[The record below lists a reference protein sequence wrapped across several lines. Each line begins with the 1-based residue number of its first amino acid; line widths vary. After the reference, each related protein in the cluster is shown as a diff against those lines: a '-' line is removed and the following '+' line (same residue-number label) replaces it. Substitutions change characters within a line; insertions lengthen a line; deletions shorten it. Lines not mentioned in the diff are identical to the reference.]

1 MFFFLIYAPFQELM
15 QLILHNFKVCSTA
28 LLAIALLLVAGC
40 NRDEKYHLFD
50 YVEPSES
57 GIDFANTIVEND
69 SVNATE
75 CLNCFNGGGVGVG
88 DFNKDGLPDLVFSG
102 SQVSSK
108 LYLNEGDLKFKD
120 ISADANFVTS
130 SWVTGVNVV
139 DVNADGWDDIYLNVG
154 GVNCEDNC
162 PNLLF
167 VNNGTNEKGIPT
179 FTERAAQYQLD
190 DSRYAQQSVFFDYDN
205 DGDLDVYIV
214 HNKNQTNFNRN
225 TPRPKDQWP
234 EYLTDYLLRNDSVEG
249 ADHPV
254 FTNVSEQLGLHR
266 RGFGLGLGL
275 ADFNNDQR
283 VDLYVSN
290 DFITDDFMY
299 LNQVGTDSTSAVFQE
314 VSQQYLG
321 HVTTNAMGMDI
332 SDINDDGLLDI
343 MVLDMLP
350 REINR
355 HKRVMMEMNYS
366 GYLRLSATGYTPQ
379 YMRNTLQLGNGQLE
393 GKPIR
398 SSEVGLLYGISATD
412 WSWAPLMVDF
422 DNDGDKDI
430 YVTNGYIKDVI
441 DLDYIQ
447 FSMPRNVFQPKLN
460 TVEKLQKDLPPI
472 KLPNIFFE
480 QTDKEIFD
488 EVSNTWLEDRI
499 SLSNGVAYADFDLD
513 GDLDLAVNNINQ
525 KAFLLENNSSQK
537 LENHY
542 LRIRLKGLVKN
553 PDAIGAK
560 VTLWSEGGAQFQFQS
575 LVRGYLS
582 SVEPVLHFGL
592 TGKKVDSI
600 RVIWPDGK
608 RSTLR
613 KLDADQV
620 IEISESS
627 AGDAGMDHRSGG
639 AELPFREK
647 KELIDFT
654 HFQSPVNE
662 YVNQPLLV
670 KQYSQKG
677 PALATADIDG
687 IPGEEIYIGGDLTT
701 PGKIWAQDDSG
712 KYRPMQVLDSINVET
727 GAIFFDADNDQDM
740 DLYVASGGNLFD
752 TDSPFYAD
760 RLYRNDG
767 KGNFSHD
774 PTALPELL
782 ESTGCIEPID
792 IDHDGDMDLFVG
804 SRIVPRKYPMAP
816 KSFIL
821 INEKGNFQLKESSA
835 IDSLGM
841 VSDVI
846 WKDLDGDGWEDLIAV
861 GEFMTIRT
869 FKNTAGEL
877 TEMPMH
883 WTNREMEEISTEG
896 WWNSIAAGDFDKD
909 GDIDFLLGNQ
919 GLNSYLKA
927 SNEWPLYVY
936 NGDYNNNGSPDPVL
950 GQYFDDR
957 GEMRLLPLHTR
968 DDIEKQFPNSK
979 ILLVTYEQFAD
990 MEYKALLQIKDLEK
1004 QTLKVTTLANSFAE
1018 NLGNGNYKLSP
1029 LPRACQ
1035 VAPVNDILVR
1045 DFDNDGFMDALLV
1058 GNDFSSESNYGRF
1071 DAFTG
1076 GYLKGGPEGLKWI
1089 PSRDS
1094 GFYVP
1099 EQSNLLTTL
1108 KDKNGQ
1114 HFILAAQNNGR
1125 LKVFEKTE

>member
-1 MFFFLIYAPFQELM
+1 LFFFLLYAPFQEPM
-15 QLILHNFKVCSTA
+15 QHILHNFKVRS
-28 LLAIALLLVAGC
+28 LLVPIFAALLLTGC
-40 NRDEKYHLFD
+40 NRAEKYHLFE
-50 YVEPSES
+50 YVESSRS

-88 DFNKDGLPDLVFSG
+88 DFNRDGLPDLVFSG
-102 SQVSSK
+102 SQVSSR

-120 ISADANFVTS
+120 VSDKANFMTN

-154 GVNCEDNC
+154 GVNCDDNC

-167 VNNGTNEKGIPT
+167 VNNGTNEQGIPT
-179 FTERAAQYQLD
+179 FTEMAREYQLD
-190 DSRYAQQSVFFDYDN
+190 DRRYAQQSVFFDYDN

-225 TPRPKDQWP
+225 TPRPKERWP
-234 EYLTDYLLRNDSVEG
+234 DYLTDYMLRNDSVAG
-249 ADHPV
+249 VDHPV
-254 FTNVSEQLGLHR
+254 FTNVSEELGLNR

-283 VDLYVSN
+283 IDLYVSN

-299 LNQVGTDSTSAVFQE
+299 INQAGTDSTSAIFQE

-332 SDINDDGLLDI
+332 SDINDDGLMDI

-366 GYLRLSATGYTPQ
+366 GYLILANNGYTPQ
-379 YMRNTLQLGNGQLE
+379 YMRNTLQMGNGHLNGE
-393 GKPIR
+393 PIR
-398 SSEVGLLYGISATD
+398 SSEVGLLYGISSTD

-430 YVTNGYIKDVI
+430 YVSNGYIKDVI

-447 FSMPRNVFQPKLN
+447 FSMPSNVFAPKLN

-480 QTDKEIFD
+480 QTDTEVFD
-488 EVSNTWLEDRI
+488 EVSDTWIEDRI

-525 KAFLLENNSSQK
+525 EAFLLENHSSKK

-542 LRIRLKGLVKN
+542 LRIKLKGEPLN

-560 VTLWSEGGAQFQFQS
+560 VTLWSEGMAQFQFQS
-575 LVRGYLS
+575 VIRGYLS

-592 TGKKVDSI
+592 SGKKVDSL
-600 RVIWPDGK
+600 RVVWPDGK
-608 RSTLR
+608 VSKLTD
-613 KLDADQV
+613 LDADQV
-620 IEISESS
+620 IEIEKSDTVESVPDS
-627 AGDAGMDHRSGG
+627 PVTTS
-639 AELPFREK
+639 FRENR
-647 KELIDFT
+647 EIIDFT
-654 HFQSPVNE
+654 HFQTPVNE
-662 YVNQPLLV
+662 YINQPLLV
-670 KQYSQKG
+670 KQYSPTG
-677 PALATADIDG
+677 PALATADING
-687 IPGEEIYIGGDLTT
+687 EPGDEIYIGGDLNT

-712 KYRPMQVLDSINVET
+712 TYYPMQTLDSINVET
-727 GAIFFDADNDQDM
+727 GVLFFDADNDQDM

-752 TDSPFYAD
+752 TNSPFYAD

-767 KGNFSHD
+767 KGNFTHD
-774 PTALPELL
+774 SSALPELR
-782 ESTGCIEPID
+782 ESTGCISPLD
-792 IDHDGDMDLFVG
+792 IDHDGDIDLFVG
-804 SRIVPRKYPMAP
+804 ARIVPRKYPMAP
-816 KSFIL
+816 KSCIL
-821 INEKGNFQLKESSA
+821 INEGGNFSLQESEA

-841 VSDVI
+841 VSDAL
-846 WKDLDGDGWEDLIAV
+846 WEDLDGDGWEDLIAV
-861 GEFMTIRT
+861 GEFMSIRT
-869 FKNTAGEL
+869 FKNTDGKL
-877 TEMPMH
+877 SEMPVR
-883 WTNREMEEISTEG
+883 WVNQEMEEISTEG
-896 WWNSIAAGDFDKD
+896 WWNDIAAGDFDQD
-909 GDIDFLLGNQ
+909 GDTDFILGNR

-927 SNEWPLYVY
+927 SNERPLYVY
-936 NGDYNNNGSPDPVL
+936 KGDYNNNGSPDPVL

-957 GEMRLLPLHTR
+957 GEMKILPVHTR

-990 MEYKALLQIKDLEK
+990 MEYEALLEIKDLEK
-1004 QTLKVTTLANSFAE
+1004 QTLKVTTFANSYAE
-1018 NLGNGNYKLSP
+1018 NLGNGTYRLSP

-1035 VAPVNDILVR
+1035 VAPVNDILVG
-1045 DFDNDGFMDALLV
+1045 DYDSDGFQDALLV

-1076 GYLKGGPEGLKWI
+1076 GFLKGGPNGLTWI
-1089 PSRDS
+1089 PSRNS

-1099 EQSNLLTTL
+1099 EQSNQLTTL
-1108 KDKNGQ
+1108 KDNNGK
-1114 HFILAAQNNGR
+1114 HFILASQNNGP

>member
-1 MFFFLIYAPFQELM
+1 MARSLLM
-15 QLILHNFKVCSTA
+15 VVFM
-28 LLAIALLLVAGC
+28 ALLLTGC
-40 NRDEKYHLFD
+40 NRTEKYHLFE
-50 YVEPSES
+50 YVESSKS
-57 GIDFANTIVEND
+57 GIEFANTIVEND

-88 DFNKDGLPDLVFSG
+88 DFNRDGLPDLVFSG
-102 SQVSSK
+102 SQISSK

-120 ISADANFVTS
+120 VSEKAGFITH
-130 SWVTGVNVV
+130 SWVTGVNIV

-154 GVNCEDNC
+154 GVNCDDNC

-167 VNNGTNEKGIPT
+167 VNNGTNEQGIPT
-179 FTERAAQYQLD
+179 FTEMAREYQLD
-190 DSRYAQQSVFFDYDN
+190 DRRYAQQSVFFDYDN

-225 TPRPKDQWP
+225 TPRPKERWP
-234 EYLTDYLLRNDSVEG
+234 DYLTDYMLRNDSMEG
-249 ADHPV
+249 VDHPV
-254 FTNVSEQLGLHR
+254 FTNVSEELGLNR

-283 VDLYVSN
+283 IDLYVSN

-299 LNQVGTDSTSAVFQE
+299 LNQAGTDSTSAFFQE

-332 SDINDDGLLDI
+332 SDINDDGLMDI

-355 HKRVMMEMNYS
+355 HKRVMMQMNYS
-366 GYLRLSATGYTPQ
+366 GYLILANNGYTPQ
-379 YMRNTLQLGNGQLE
+379 YMRNTLQMGNGHLNGE
-393 GKPIR
+393 PIR
-398 SSEVGLLYGISATD
+398 SSEVGLLFGVSATD
-412 WSWAPLMVDF
+412 WSWAPLLVDF

-430 YVTNGYIKDVI
+430 YVSNGYIKDVI

-447 FSMPRNVFQPKLN
+447 FSMPSNVFAPKLN

-480 QTDKEIFD
+480 QTDTEVFD
-488 EVSNTWLEDRI
+488 EVSDTWIEDRI

-525 KAFLLENNSSQK
+525 QAFLLENHSSKK

-542 LRIRLKGLVKN
+542 LRIKLIGQALNR
-553 PDAIGAK
+553 DAIGAK
-560 VTLWSEGGAQFQFQS
+560 VTLWSEGMAQFQFQS
-575 LVRGYLS
+575 VVRGYLS

-592 TGKKVDSI
+592 TGKKVDSL
-600 RVIWPDGK
+600 RVVWPDGK
-608 RSTLR
+608 VSKLTD
-613 KLDADQV
+613 LDADQV
-620 IEISESS
+620 IEIEKSNAVESVE
-627 AGDAGMDHRSGG
+627 GG
-639 AELPFREK
+639 PLKTSFTENREI
-647 KELIDFT
+647 IDFN
-654 HFQSPVNE
+654 HFQAPVNE
-662 YVNQPLLV
+662 YINQPLLV

-677 PALATADIDG
+677 PVLATANVNG
-687 IPGEEIYIGGDLTT
+687 IQGEEIYIGGDLNT
-701 PGKIWAQDDSG
+701 PGKVWTQGDSG
-712 KYRPMQVLDSINVET
+712 KYQPMQILDSINVET
-727 GAIFFDADNDQDM
+727 GAFFFDADNDKDM

-752 TDSPFYAD
+752 TNSPFYAD

-767 KGNFSHD
+767 NGNFTHD
-774 PTALPELL
+774 PSALPEIL
-782 ESTGCIEPID
+782 ESTGCITPLD
-792 IDHDGDMDLFVG
+792 IDHDGDIDLFVG
-804 SRIVPRKYPMAP
+804 ARIVPRKYPTAP
-816 KSFIL
+816 NSHIL
-821 INEKGNFQLKESSA
+821 INEGGNFRLGESKA

-841 VSDVI
+841 VSDAL
-846 WKDLDGDGWEDLIAV
+846 WEDLDGDGWEDLIAV
-861 GEFMTIRT
+861 GEFMSIRT
-869 FKNTAGEL
+869 FKNTEGQL
-877 TEMPMH
+877 TEMPMR
-883 WTNREMEEISTEG
+883 WVNPEMEEISTEG
-896 WWNSIAAGDFDKD
+896 WWNDIAAGDFDQD
-909 GDIDFLLGNQ
+909 GDTDFILGNR

-927 SNEWPLYVY
+927 SNERPLYVY

-957 GEMRLLPLHTR
+957 GEMKILPVHTR

-990 MEYKALLQIKDLEK
+990 MEYEALLEIQDLET
-1004 QTLKVTTLANSFAE
+1004 QTLKVTTFANSYAE
-1018 NLGNGNYKLSP
+1018 NLGNGTYRLTP

-1035 VAPVNDILVR
+1035 VAPVNDILVG
-1045 DFDNDGFMDALLV
+1045 DYDSDGFLDALLV

-1076 GYLKGGPEGLKWI
+1076 GFLKGGPDGLKWV
-1089 PSRDS
+1089 PSRYS

-1099 EQSNLLTTL
+1099 EQSNQLTTL
-1108 KDKNGQ
+1108 KDKNGK
-1114 HFILAAQNNGR
+1114 HFILASQNNGR